1 MPQVIGA
8 AHPATL
14 LLERPAR
21 ISIKSDAN
29 SVQGPDPMLDISRDV
44 DSLSSFKRNTP
55 AFLRRLKKSGRPVV
69 LTINGKPALVVQDPA
84 SYQQLLERAQRDK
97 ELEITQQSIKE
108 MEAGL
113 GRPAEDMLAEMRQ
126 LLDRK
131 RKRSR

>member
-1 MPQVIGA
+1 
-8 AHPATL
+8 
-14 LLERPAR
+14 
-21 ISIKSDAN
+21 
-29 SVQGPDPMLDISRDV
+29 MLDISRDV